1 VPTVLHADGQV
12 SQRDCSKAFSGF
24 EKVIDLPHPR
34 DIHYQFDI
42 QTLLLSASRKKVQY
56 SELEVS
62 VTAVGSITTV
72 GAITT
77 PEERE
82 LDHQM

>member
-12 SQRDCSKAFSGF
+12 SQRDCWKVFSGF
-24 EKVIDLPHPR
+24 EKVIYLPHPR
-34 DIHYQFDI
+34 DTHYQFDI
-42 QTLLLSASRKKVQY
+42 QTLLLSASREKVQY
-56 SELEVS
+56 SESEVS
-62 VTAVGSITTV
+62 VTAV